1 MKIKNKKERREALFK
16 KIKFI
21 LFLFIATYI
30 FIAIYTKIENVIIA
44 KTNEVTKMQGQNI
57 INKTINETMKT
68 LLTSSNISNTDFYTT
83 TVNEKGEI
91 KTIEI
96 NTILINEI
104 CTLMSETLLKSFEN
118 EQNKSFQIPVF
129 SLFNSTLLTKTG
141 PLITLSLLPV
151 ANVVVTPN
159 TEFVEAG
166 INQTNLRISLD
177 ISVVMQMTNPITS
190 DLVIETRN
198 VPLVNTIINGNV
210 PNYSIK
216 EMY

>member
-1 MKIKNKKERREALFK
+1 MKIRNKKERRVALIK

-21 LFLFIATYI
+21 IFLVIATYI
-30 FIAIYTKIENVIIA
+30 FTTIYTKIENVIIS
-44 KTNEVTKMQGQNI
+44 KTNEITQMQGQNI

-68 LLTSSNISNTDFYTT
+68 LFTSNNIKNTDFYTT

-104 CTLMSETLLKSFEN
+104 CTILSDTLLKSFEN

-151 ANVVVTPN
+151 ANVIVTPN

-190 DLVIETRN
+190 DLVIENRN

-210 PNYSIK
+210 PNYGSK
-216 EMY
+216 DSY